1 MTTESPIR
9 YAFRTVW
16 RTPDLALAEIAWRWA
31 WGAASLVIGWFA
43 AREFLSSLLVSN
55 RDYFQLR
62 SNNPQWV
69 ADAIVH
75 IFAGSGPTMLRL
87 FLIIT
92 PAALVLWIIAAS
104 LGRAATLRAL
114 LGNHRPLVGRTVGL
128 HVSRVVIGLM
138 AFVGMVSSFLLGS
151 VLAART
157 DPPQPLIFI
166 VVFFPLSIV
175 FTILRSRINWFLLLA
190 NVYAAEGSTS
200 AAGFGEATRIFKR
213 RSGDFMGVGTVVG
226 VIRIALMVVVTLL
239 SLALVGAVGQA
250 PGKLLWAAFL
260 ILTLAYFAVSDWLY
274 VVKLA
279 AYARIIA
286 DDRDTGRQAAA
297 VAPAAVAEPEKVRI

>member
-1 MTTESPIR
+1 VSTESPIR
-9 YAFRTVW
+9 YGFRTVW
-16 RTPDLALAEIAWRWA
+16 RAPDLALAEVAWRWT
-31 WGAASLVIGWFA
+31 WGAASLLIAWFA
-43 AREFLSSLLVSN
+43 AREFLHSLVVSN

-75 IFAGSGPTMLRL
+75 IFAGSGPTLLRL
-87 FLIIT
+87 FFIIT
-92 PAALVLWIIAAS
+92 PAALVLWIVAAS

-114 LGNHRPLVGRTVGL
+114 LGNHRPLIGRTVGL
-128 HVSRVVIGLM
+128 HLWRVVIGVL
-138 AFVGMVSSFLLGS
+138 AFVGTVSSFLLGS

-166 VVFFPLSIV
+166 AIFFPLAVV

-190 NVYAAEGSTS
+190 NIYAAEGATS
-200 AAGFGEATRIFKR
+200 AAGFGAATRIFKR

-226 VIRIALMVVVTLL
+226 VVRIALMVVVTLL
-239 SLALVGAVGQA
+239 SLALVGAVGQV
-250 PGKLLWAAFL
+250 PGRLLWAAFL
-260 ILTLAYFAVSDWLY
+260 VLTLAYFAVSDWLY

-279 AYARIIA
+279 AYTRIIA
-286 DDRDTGRQAAA
+286 DDRNAASRTAEAA
-297 VAPAAVAEPEKVRI
+297 VGSGAPVPVA